1 MSRRHGYAFVERWA
15 ITESAKVTARLE
27 VCRHPQGGWTVR
39 ETMSNTSI
47 SLYRGSFA
55 TRMAANQE
63 LHAIQQHRLQE
74 LLHSHTRIRIRTED
88 EVREQ
93 QLALPGLG

>member
-1 MSRRHGYAFVERWA
+1 MSHPHGYAFVQGWA

-39 ETMSNTSI
+39 EAQGTTSI

-55 TRMAANQE
+55 SRHAADHE
-63 LHAIQQHRLQE
+63 LHVIQAHRLQE
-74 LLHSHTRIRIRTED
+74 LLHSHTRVRVRMED
-88 EVREQ
+88 EVHAE
-93 QLALPGLG
+93 QLALPGIV